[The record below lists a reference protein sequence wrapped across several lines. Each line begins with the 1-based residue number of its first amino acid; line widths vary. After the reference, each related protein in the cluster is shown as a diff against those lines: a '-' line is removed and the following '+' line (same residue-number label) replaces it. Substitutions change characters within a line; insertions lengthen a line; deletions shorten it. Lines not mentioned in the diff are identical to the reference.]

1 MGKSNRRKSINNK
14 PPRSYA
20 PAAVFTGSLDHD
32 EMVAGQEAARNVFGQ
47 PDMGDPNKMAE
58 IEQASWEDTSSNDSL
73 VNMECECRVCKGMV
87 FWYDIDP
94 SIDKTSNHMRTVK
107 GRSFWD
113 RRVFGKRPWLV
124 LSDVDPVNHMVL
136 VAPFTTGR
144 QVGAS
149 PASVECMLAG
159 KSTSLV
165 LSCSTAVNSMELCE
179 YMTWM
184 TPIAMEK
191 VTRTWLF
198 YLGVE
203 DDTINTYQSKT
214 EAMRRIE
221 EILEQAI
228 DAKIDDVKMERF
240 TDQDVDDVLVR
251 AMATLQSRCTEAISK
266 SLREAKMGSPVVQ
279 SGATDTVDVISDSIK
294 RFYDKFPEQDP
305 NRKKQAA
312 SVTDSQPTTVT
323 PIQGSFVKKKSQYV
337 YRSKATPSQFIDG
350 VLDKGLDSKGHPR
363 KCVKWTPE
371 LASMFLNDL
380 AARSHQEIERIW
392 GFDEKRIQTARNHIR
407 HFYNM

>member
-1 MGKSNRRKSINNK
+1 MGKSSRRKNINNK
-14 PPRSYA
+14 SPRSYS
-20 PAAVFTGSLDHD
+20 PAAVFTGSLNPD
-32 EMVAGQEAARNVFGQ
+32 EMMAGQEAARNVFGV
-47 PDMGDPNKMAE
+47 PDMGDPDKTAE
-58 IEQASWEDTSSNDSL
+58 IEQASWEDTTSNDSL

-94 SIDKTSNHMRTVK
+94 SIDKSSNHMRTVK

-113 RRVFGKRPWLV
+113 KRVFGKRPWLV

-136 VAPFTTGR
+136 IAPFSTGR
-144 QVGAS
+144 TIAAS

-184 TPIAMEK
+184 TPVAMEK
-191 VTRTWLF
+191 VTRAWLT

-203 DDTINTYQSKT
+203 NDTITTYQSKT

-228 DAKIDDVKMERF
+228 DTKIEDVKMERF

-251 AMATLQSRCTEAISK
+251 AMATLQSRCTEAITK

-279 SGATDTVDVISDSIK
+279 GGVTDTVDVISDSIK
-294 RFYDKFPEQDP
+294 RFYDKFPDQDP
-305 NRKKQAA
+305 NREKQVAA
-312 SVTDSQPTTVT
+312 TGSQSTTVA
-323 PIQGSFVKKKSQYV
+323 PIQGSFVKKKKPSV

-350 VLDKGLDSKGHPR
+350 VLDKGLDCKGHPR

-371 LASMFLNDL
+371 LASTFLNDL
-380 AARSHQEIERIW
+380 ASRSHQEIERIW